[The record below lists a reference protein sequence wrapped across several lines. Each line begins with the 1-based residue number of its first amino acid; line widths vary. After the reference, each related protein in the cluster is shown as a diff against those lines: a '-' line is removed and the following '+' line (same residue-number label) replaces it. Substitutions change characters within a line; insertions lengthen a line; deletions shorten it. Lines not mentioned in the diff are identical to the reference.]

1 MSRDDGQTMR
11 TWVFLIVSYVLLA
24 GCAARKPLSISGSDA
39 IEVWDQRTSTFGAKP
54 KRIVDPTKVTD
65 IVKMIEG
72 APGTWRSGD
81 FTAPSGDVRL
91 VFYRGPTEL
100 DRVGIGKGGL
110 VCGDNSGWLD
120 KGISPELEARLRD
133 ACW

>member
-1 MSRDDGQTMR
+1 MR
-11 TWVFLIVSYVLLA
+11 ASVFLIVSLVVFV
-24 GCAARKPLSISGSDA
+24 GCAARKPPSISGADA
-39 IEVWDQRTSTFGAKP
+39 IEVWEQRTSSVGAKP
-54 KRIVDPTKVTD
+54 KRIVDPTQVAD

-72 APGTWRSGD
+72 APGRWRSGD

-120 KGISPELEARLRD
+120 KEISPELEAKLRD
-133 ACW
+133 ACR